1 MKNYLILLLF
11 LILSGCASAPQQYN
25 DWKSK
30 HPSSYYYS
38 LACSASDPTGERKT
52 ACGFGGQKETQ
63 SGANEN
69 ALIMCRQSYSDCITV
84 KENDS
89 WVYNQ
94 RQNQRT
100 TTVGELDKYIGQCE
114 YIGFK
119 RNTEKMGECVLK
131 ISQTEEKMV
140 DIQVSNSGGDSLGNL
155 ILLQESLK
163 LLQPPSN
170 QKRNVQCTYNTV
182 GGILGV
188 NCF

>member
-69 ALIMCRQSYSDCITV
+69 ALIMCRPSYSDCITV
-84 KENDS
+84 KENDN

-131 ISQTEEKMV
+131 ISQTETKIV
-140 DIQVSNSGGDSLGNL
+140 NNPGGSDNTLANL
-155 ILLQESLK
+155 IILQESLK
-163 LLQPPSN
+163 VLNPPVQPN
-170 QKRNVQCTYNTV
+170 RNIKCIFNKV
-182 GGILGV
+182 GGIGGV